1 MLEILHHVAVAVGH
15 ARKVEDVIRTAA
27 AEIRLGLGMEMAG
40 LYLFDLSSRQLTV
53 NPYEEL
59 SPLFAATL
67 PDIRPGESP
76 LIEEAITH
84 KKAAAHRV
92 ELIMH
97 PAIRECLT
105 GQGFQSVAI
114 IPLLSKDKVF
124 GVLVMG
130 RKTSIEHSSR
140 ELNTLGAIGNVVGVA
155 VENAELYEELAD
167 QRDQLRA
174 LAAGTLQTKEMEAR
188 RIARNLHDI
197 AGQLLTA
204 VHLKLEELAEMA
216 PQTAQEHVE
225 EVRCRLE
232 EAQEQLRQLSHELR
246 SPVLDDLGLEPAL
259 NFLAQGF
266 AARTGLE
273 ITVEG
278 SIGER
283 LASAI
288 ETALYRCVQEALTN
302 VVKHARAKWVC
313 IGLHHEPRQFRCAV
327 RDDGIGFD
335 VRAMRVPRG
344 EPGIG
349 LLSIRERLAE
359 IRGTLGITST
369 PGQGTQLTFTV
380 PLKDDAVPSDQP
392 AT

>member
-1 MLEILHHVAVAVGH
+1 MLEILHSVAVAVGH
-15 ARKVEDVIRTAA
+15 AHKVEDVIRTAA

-40 LYLFDLSSRQLTV
+40 LYLFDPSSGQLTV
-53 NPYEEL
+53 DPYEEL

-76 LIEEAITH
+76 VIEEAITH
-84 KKAAAHRV
+84 KKAAAYRV
-92 ELIMH
+92 EATVD
-97 PAIRECLT
+97 PAIREGLI
-105 GQGFQSVAI
+105 GEGFHSMVI
-114 IPLLSKDKVF
+114 IPLLSKDKVL

-130 RKTSIEHSSR
+130 RKTAVAYSSR
-140 ELNTLGAIGNVVGVA
+140 ELNTLDAIGSVVGVA

-167 QRDQLRA
+167 HRDQLRV
-174 LAAGTLQTKEMEAR
+174 LAAGTLQTREMEAR

-204 VHLKLEELAEMA
+204 VHLKLEELAAMF
-216 PQTAQEHVE
+216 PQPAQEHIE
-225 EVRCRLE
+225 EIRRRLA
-232 EAQEQLRQLSHELR
+232 EAQQQLRQVSHELR

-278 SIGER
+278 SIGKR
-283 LASAI
+283 LSPAI

-302 VVKHARAKWVC
+302 VVKHAEATRVWIKLEQQPGQLAC
-313 IGLHHEPRQFRCAV
+313 IV

-335 VRAMRVPRG
+335 VRAMRVLRA
-344 EPGIG
+344 ESGIG
-349 LLSIRERLAE
+349 FFSIRERLAE
-359 IRGTLGITST
+359 IRGTLEITSI

-380 PLKDDAVPSDQP
+380 PLKDNAVP
-392 AT
+392 